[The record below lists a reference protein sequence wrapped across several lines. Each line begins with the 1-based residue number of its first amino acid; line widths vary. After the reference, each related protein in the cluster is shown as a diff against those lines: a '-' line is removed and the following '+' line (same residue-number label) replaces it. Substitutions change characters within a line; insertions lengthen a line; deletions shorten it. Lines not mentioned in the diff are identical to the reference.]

1 MSFDTTKCLCF
12 FIQQKSNWF
21 NRLLW
26 FEGIGQMIV
35 KGSCSRGKPFSEI
48 CTLFTSHPNQIAHGS
63 TDTLSLP
70 FRFPCYNCLIDFY
83 QLCGCTLAAYF
94 PSILAPSG
102 SFGKHLGLEREQSR
116 TEKQWQTASV
126 RFKVSALPWKRTGP
140 KTWTKWGMEN
150 CCTNK
155 NIFTC
160 FLGHDRQSN
169 EYKFE
174 TLCYSEFPKCHYC
187 LY

>member
-1 MSFDTTKCLCF
+1 MFVF
-12 FIQQKSNWF
+12 FYTAKSNWF

-26 FEGIGQMIV
+26 FGGIGQMIV

-63 TDTLSLP
+63 TDTLSLR

-116 TEKQWQTASV
+116 TEKQWQTASL
-126 RFKVSALPWKRTGP
+126 RFKVKCPTLEKNRP
-140 KTWTKWGMEN
+140 KDL
-150 CCTNK
+150 NK
-155 NIFTC
+155 MGNGK
-160 FLGHDRQSN
+160 LLH
-169 EYKFE
+169 
-174 TLCYSEFPKCHYC
+174 
-187 LY
+187 